1 MAPEEAGDEDASG
14 PPPHPLDRPWVH
26 PSELAG
32 RRPPPR
38 ASRPR
43 HTREWLIA
51 LGAGVVG
58 ALVMVV
64 VLAAAGLL
72 DEGGDTAPRRA
83 AADGPA
89 DAETDTA
96 ARLAAAAGQS
106 VVGIIVATPMGPRRA
121 SGVYVRNGE
130 VVTTAHAV
138 EGAGELTVVGAD
150 GSRRP
155 GTVVGQDEST
165 RLALVRVDGDG
176 PPAKLA
182 ANAELEVGQWI
193 LALGGTD
200 GTGSWV
206 AEGVVAALGGFAY
219 DGSGKKTAGMITVD
233 TVIPPEARGGALLNR
248 QGHVVGL
255 LAGPTADDTG
265 GLVTRIASVRAVAAQ
280 LSEDGRAAHGALG
293 VHVVDEDRPRGA
305 RVAAVTADSAA
316 DRAGVSTD
324 DVVIEIDGA
333 PVRNA
338 ADLVAAVQLRQPDD
352 RVQIVVMR
360 RAKPRQMAV
369 VLGTAPAV
377 DAEEPMT
384 NVSTAG

>member
-1 MAPEEAGDEDASG
+1 
-14 PPPHPLDRPWVH
+14 
-26 PSELAG
+26 
-32 RRPPPR
+32 
-38 ASRPR
+38 
-43 HTREWLIA
+43 LIA

-72 DEGGDTAPRRA
+72 EEGNDTGPRRA
-83 AADGPA
+83 AADEPA

-106 VVGIIVATPMGPRRA
+106 VVGIIVGTPMGPRRA

-130 VVTTAHAV
+130 VVTTTHAV
-138 EGAGELTVVGAD
+138 EGADELTVVGAD

-155 GTVVGQDEST
+155 GTVVGRDDST
-165 RLALVRVDGDG
+165 RLALVRVDGEA
-176 PPAKLA
+176 PAAKLA
-182 ANAELEVGQWI
+182 ASGDLEVGQWI

-206 AEGVVAALGGFAY
+206 ATGVVAAMGGWSY
-219 DGSGKKTAGMITVD
+219 DRSGKKTAGMITVD
-233 TVIPPEARGGALLNR
+233 TVIPPEATGGALLNR

-255 LAGPTADDTG
+255 LAGATADETG
-265 GLVTRIASVRAVAAQ
+265 GLVTRIANVRDVAAQ
-280 LSEDGRAAHGALG
+280 LAEMGRAAHGALG
-293 VHVVDEDRPRGA
+293 VHVVDAEHRRGA
-305 RVAAVTADSAA
+305 RVAAVTAGAAA
-316 DRAGVSTD
+316 DDAGIHTD
-324 DVVIEIDGA
+324 DVVVELDGA

-338 ADLVAAVQLRQPDD
+338 ADLVAAVQLRQPDE

-360 RAKPRQMAV
+360 KAKPRRMAV
-369 VLGTAPAV
+369 VLGTATEDDPEATV
-377 DAEEPMT
+377 T